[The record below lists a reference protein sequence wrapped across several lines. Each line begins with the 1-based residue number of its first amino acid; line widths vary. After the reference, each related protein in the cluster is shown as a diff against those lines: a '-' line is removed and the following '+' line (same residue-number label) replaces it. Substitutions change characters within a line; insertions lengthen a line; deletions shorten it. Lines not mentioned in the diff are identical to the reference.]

1 MSVKQKTERF
11 GKRQYYSNS
20 LEIAEEYQKKA
31 AGDERA
37 AALLLGSGLYNQS
50 VYCYIQ
56 AMEKYIKSYISRKI
70 DVTNPYFAE
79 RIREMG
85 HSLDKSIDFLVEIMA
100 GSQKILR
107 SQMEHQIKEI
117 IFQNIRFS
125 RLYNSTRYPFY
136 DPKRKNYSVDEMTFR
151 DCTQMAEICQS
162 LKKYL
167 NDAYMK
173 L

>member
-1 MSVKQKTERF
+1 MKQKTEKF
-11 GKRQYYSNS
+11 GRRQYYSNS
-20 LEIAEEYQKKA
+20 PEIAEEYQKMAVK
-31 AGDERA
+31 DEKSA
-37 AALLLGSGLYNQS
+37 VLLQRNGLYNQS

-70 DVTNPYFAE
+70 AVTNPYFAE

-100 GSQKILR
+100 GGQEVLR
-107 SQMEHQIKEI
+107 FQMEHQIKEI
-117 IFQNIRFS
+117 IFRNIRFS

-136 DPKRKNYSVDEMTFR
+136 DSKRKNYSVDEMTSQ
-151 DCTQMAEICQS
+151 DCIRMAEICQS

-167 NDAYMK
+167 NDAYTK